1 MLRYFGLNIYL
12 FMSIKEIIGNL
23 STGEARKWR
32 PVTLIILDGWGLS
45 SICEGNACS
54 LAETPFFDE
63 LVDRYPSLT
72 LEASGEAVGLP
83 HGVAGNSEVGHISL
97 GAGRVCHQGLE
108 LINSSI
114 ADKSFFK
121 NEVLLGA
128 IKHVKKHSSS
138 LHLMGLVSDGQVHSS
153 QEHLMA
159 LLQLA
164 KRKKVERVFVHVFL
178 DGRDTAHDGGLKYI
192 EKLEESMKTLEIGE
206 IASVS
211 GRFYAMDRDRHWSR
225 IAKAYSII
233 TEGSGEHSGEAL
245 KAIKKSYDAKI
256 YDEEFLPTVIVD
268 KANKPKGLISDNDA
282 VVFFNFRADRAREL
296 TRTFLDPSFK
306 EFPIKKFN
314 NLFFATFTE
323 YEKDLKALVVFEKV
337 AIIDSLGEVISRAGL
352 KQLRIAET
360 EKYAHVTYFFNGGI
374 ENPFVDEDRV
384 LIPSPRVNS
393 YAQTP
398 AMAAP
403 EITKRLIEKIEEA
416 EYDFIVVNLANA
428 DMVGHTGD
436 LEATK
441 QAVASVDE
449 ALKKIIKKLLEVN
462 GLAII
467 IADHGNAE
475 NMINLQLES
484 IAKEHTN
491 NPVPFV
497 VVANGLEGYN
507 LGIGDTTSA
516 NMNTV
521 KPSGAL
527 TDVAPTI
534 LKLLGLSIP
543 DKMSGKPL
551 IS

>member
-1 MLRYFGLNIYL
+1 
-12 FMSIKEIIGNL
+12 MSKDDILKK
-23 STGEARKWR
+23 KWR
-32 PVTLIILDGWGLS
+32 PIALIILDGWGLS
-45 SICEGNACS
+45 SVCEGNACAM
-54 LAETPFFDE
+54 AETPFFDE
-63 LVDRYPSLT
+63 LVNRYPSLT

-83 HGVAGNSEVGHISL
+83 KGVAGNSEVGHLSL
-97 GAGRVCHQGLE
+97 GAGRVCHQGLD
-108 LINSSI
+108 LINKSI

-121 NEVLLGA
+121 NEVILTA
-128 IKHVKKHSSS
+128 VKHVKKNNSA
-138 LHLMGLVSDGQVHSS
+138 LHLIGLVSDGLVHSS

-178 DGRDTAHDGGLKYI
+178 DGRDTAHDGGLKYVK
-192 EKLEESMKTLEIGE
+192 KLEESMKTLGIGE
-206 IASVS
+206 IASIS
-211 GRFYAMDRDRHWSR
+211 GRFYAMDLDRHWSR
-225 IAKAYSII
+225 VAKAYGALA
-233 TEGSGEHSGEAL
+233 EGAGERSGEAQ
-245 KAIKKSYDAKI
+245 KAIQKSYDAKV

-268 KANKPKGLISDNDA
+268 KANQPKGLISDNDA

-296 TRTFLDPSFK
+296 TKTFLDPGFKSFK
-306 EFPIKKFN
+306 TKKFK

-323 YEKDLKALVVFEKV
+323 YEKDLKAPVVFEKV
-337 AIIDSLGEVISRAGL
+337 AITDSLGEVISRAGL

-374 ENPFVDEDRV
+374 EEPFAGEERV
-384 LIPSPRVNS
+384 LIPSPRVDS
-393 YAQTP
+393 YATTP
-398 AMAAP
+398 AMATP
-403 EITKRLIEKIEEA
+403 EITKKLIAKIEEN
-416 EYDFIVVNLANA
+416 EFDFMVVNLANA
-428 DMVGHTGD
+428 DMVGHTGN

-441 QAVASVDE
+441 EAIASVDE
-449 ALKKIIKKLLEVN
+449 ALHKIIKKLLEVN

-475 NMINLQLES
+475 NMINLQLET

-516 NMNTV
+516 NMALV
-521 KPSGAL
+521 QPSGSL
-527 TDVAPTI
+527 VDVAPTI

-543 DKMSGKPL
+543 DKMTGKPL
-551 IS
+551 IA